1 LRFAPGIVM
10 KSVPTLLLASLFVA
24 APAVL
29 ALEWKERHLTIAVP
43 PLKNTAET
51 EFEFTNTS
59 QRPVTITGI
68 DTSCDCLEVTP
79 SARTLAPGA
88 TGTLRAHFSFGDR
101 TGVIQRMILVS
112 TDDGESPARLT
123 VELTVPEVAKLT
135 PRVLDWPRGG
145 EAGEKVVLLEVAEG
159 VELTVERVQGT
170 SDAFRSRLETV
181 EAGRRYRLHVE
192 PADVAK
198 PANAA
203 FRFFARASTGQEVV
217 LSAYANV
224 R

>member
-1 LRFAPGIVM
+1 M
-10 KSVPTLLLASLFVA
+10 KPFPALLVASLCIAA
-24 APAVL
+24 APVAFS
-29 ALEWKERHLTIAVP
+29 LEWKERHATVEVP

-51 EFEFTNTS
+51 EFEYTNTGR
-59 QRPVTITGI
+59 QPVTITGL
-68 DTSCDCLEVTP
+68 DTSCDCVEVTP

-101 TGVIQRMILVS
+101 TGTIQRMILVS
-112 TDDGESPARLT
+112 TDDGEPPVPLT
-123 VELTVPEVAKLT
+123 VELIVPEVAKLT

-145 EAGEKVVLLEVAEG
+145 EAGEKAVLLEVAAG
-159 VELTVERVQGT
+159 IELTVERVQCT
-170 SDAFRSRLETV
+170 SEAFRSRLETV

-192 PADVAK
+192 PASTAQT
-198 PANAA
+198 ANAA
-203 FRFFARASTGQEVV
+203 FRLFARASTGQEIV